1 MYVFF
6 IPLNG
11 AYFKVILSISF
22 KLFLVGIHT
31 KHSTAVNDIMSNKLR
46 KSANDCLRELSLY
59 PNLSKSIILQ
69 FSLQTTPMT
78 EYLHS
83 TAQTMFLTSRS

>member
-1 MYVFF
+1 MYIFF
-6 IPLNG
+6 IPPKG
-11 AYFKVILSISF
+11 AYFKVILSIISF
-22 KLFLVGIHT
+22 KLFLVGIHA

-83 TAQTMFLTSRS
+83 TAQTIFLDK